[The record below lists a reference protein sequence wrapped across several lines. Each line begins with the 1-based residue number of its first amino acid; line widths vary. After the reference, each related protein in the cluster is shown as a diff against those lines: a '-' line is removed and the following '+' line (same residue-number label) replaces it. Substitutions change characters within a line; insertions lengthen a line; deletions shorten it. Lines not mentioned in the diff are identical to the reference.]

1 MSEKFSQH
9 FLMSGED
16 VKAYVFA
23 LGLFEK
29 SEVLSVK
36 EIGDG
41 NINYVFMLKS
51 ETTGKSVVVKQ
62 ADTLLRSSGRPLDI
76 NRNRIE
82 ADILTMQYDLVPEYI
97 PEIYHYDEVMATLVM
112 EDVSSFKNLR
122 YELENKKS
130 FPNLAEDIS
139 TFLVET
145 LLSTTDLV
153 WNRQDKKRLVQDFV
167 NIEMCDISEDL
178 VFTEPYND
186 YKKQN
191 NILAENLSFVTEN
204 IYQNDKL
211 IAEVAKLRNNYLN
224 NAQALLHGD
233 LHSGSIFV
241 NQQGMKVIDPEFA
254 FYGPMGYDI
263 GNVIG
268 NLFFPLIKNKYYE
281 EDETFDKW
289 LRETIVCIFDL
300 VKEKLSASYDQ
311 KVTLSLYQNTAF
323 KDNYLKEI
331 MADSLGYAG
340 TEIIRRTIGDSQVKE
355 VKEAPVGETRIQME
369 RSLLKL
375 GEDLINR
382 RYEVGSGE
390 KLLRMLEQVITQKGE
405 QHETSR

>member
-130 FPNLAEDIS
+130 FSNLAEDIS

>member
-1 MSEKFSQH
+1 MQDKFKKH
-9 FLMSGED
+9 FLMLEQD
-16 VKAYVFA
+16 IKEYVIE

-29 SEVLSVK
+29 LEELSVR

-41 NINYVFMLKS
+41 NINYVFMVKN
-51 ETTGKSVVVKQ
+51 EATDKSVVVKQ
-62 ADTLLRSSGRPLDI
+62 ADKLLRSSGRPLDI

-82 ADILTMQYDLVPEYI
+82 ADILNIQFDLVPEFI

-112 EDVSSFKNLR
+112 ENISDFKNLR
-122 YELENKKS
+122 YELEDKQM
-130 FPNLAEDIS
+130 FPKLAEDIS

-153 WNRQDKKRLVQDFV
+153 WNRQDKKRLVQEFV

-191 NILAENLSFVTEN
+191 NILAENLSFVIEN

-224 NAQALLHGD
+224 NAQSLLHGD
-233 LHSGSIFV
+233 LHSGSVFV
-241 NQQGMKVIDPEFA
+241 NQEGMKVIDPEFA

-268 NLFFPLIKNKYYE
+268 NLFFPLVKNKFYDQ
-281 EDETFDKW
+281 DEAFDKW
-289 LRETIVCIFDL
+289 LRETIVDNFDL

-311 KVTLSLYQNTAF
+311 KVTLSLYKNVAF
-323 KDNYLKEI
+323 KENYLKEI

-355 VKEAPVGETRIQME
+355 VKAAPLGEDRIQME
-369 RSLLKL
+369 RTLLKL
-375 GEDLINR
+375 GENLINR
-382 RYEVGSGE
+382 RYEIGSGE
-390 KLLRMLEQVITQKGE
+390 DVVNQFEW
-405 QHETSR
+405 

>member
-1 MSEKFSQH
+1 MQEKFNKH
-9 FLMSGED
+9 FLMSDKE
-16 VKAYVFA
+16 VKEYILD
-23 LGLFEK
+23 LGLFEE
-29 SEVLSVK
+29 SEKLSVN

-41 NINYVFMLKS
+41 NINYVFMVQN
-51 ETTGKSVVVKQ
+51 EETGKSVVVKQ

-82 ADILTMQYDLVPEYI
+82 ADILTIQYDLVPEFI

-112 EDVSSFKNLR
+112 EDISDFKNLR
-122 YELENKKS
+122 YELKDKQI
-130 FPNLAEDIS
+130 FPNLAEDMS

-145 LLSTTDLV
+145 LFSTTDLV
-153 WNRQDKKRLVQDFV
+153 WNRQDKKRLVQEFV

-191 NILAENLSFVTEN
+191 NILIENQLFVKEN
-204 IYQNDKL
+204 IYQNKKL
-211 IAEVAKLRNNYLN
+211 ITEVAKLRNNYLN
-224 NAQALLHGD
+224 NAQSLLHGD

-268 NLFFPLIKNKYYE
+268 NLFFPLVKNKFYE
-281 EDETFDKW
+281 KNEVFDEW
-289 LRETIVCIFDL
+289 LSQAIADIFDL
-300 VKEKLSASYDQ
+300 VKEKLSVSYDQ
-311 KVTLSLYQNTAF
+311 KVTLSLYQNAVF
-323 KDNYLKEI
+323 KDNYLKEV

-355 VKEAPVGETRIQME
+355 VKAAPIGDTRIQME
-369 RSLLKL
+369 RTLLKL
-375 GEDLINR
+375 GENLINR
-382 RYEVGSGE
+382 RYEIGVGNE
-390 KLLRMLEQVITQKGE
+390 LLQKLKQVTI
-405 QHETSR
+405 

>member
-41 NINYVFMLKS
+41 NINYVFMVKS